1 MRWWFNRWP
10 QAEQSTGLGLI
21 ALNFLLQLPGPWVT
35 QPSPAV
41 WMPNAGPVMVGVHED
56 VFDSRQ
62 GYLLD
67 FYQSSRG
74 DTCRP
79 GYQRLEGYCINLASP
94 HLVNGVGAT
103 LAREDAMDRRAGF
116 ALDYYVAQGS
126 SCRPGFTFEQG
137 FCVATASSGL
147 AIAAGREDAMD
158 QQAGYAIDYYASTTP
173 CRDGYSDEGGFCVDS
188 DGEAPDPDAIT
199 ALQAIN
205 RPF

>member
-1 MRWWFNRWP
+1 
-10 QAEQSTGLGLI
+10 
-21 ALNFLLQLPGPWVT
+21 
-35 QPSPAV
+35 
-41 WMPNAGPVMVGVHED
+41 
-56 VFDSRQ
+56 
-62 GYLLD
+62 
-67 FYQSSRG
+67 
-74 DTCRP
+74 
-79 GYQRLEGYCINLASP
+79 
-94 HLVNGVGAT
+94 
-103 LAREDAMDRRAGF
+103 MDRRAGF

-173 CRDGYSDEGGFCVDS
+173 CRDGYSEEGGFCVDS

-199 ALQAIN
+199 ALQAMN